1 MVKSGLVQKLCN
13 MHPNILRKDIEQIVD
28 IVIFEMIDSLSRD
41 ESVEIRGFGRFKT
54 VIRKARLGRNP
65 KNSETIQIPSKK
77 AIKWKMSR
85 KMYLRLNKNFT
96 ENKISGTH

>member
-1 MVKSGLVQKLCN
+1 MTKSELIDQLAKEYPHLY
-13 MHPNILRKDIEQIVD
+13 HRDIEKVVD
-28 IVIFEMIDSLSRD
+28 VFYNSIAEALSQGQR
-41 ESVEIRGFGRFKT
+41 VEIRGFGRFKT

-96 ENKISGTH
+96 ENKISAN